1 MSTNISKEKREI
13 LINKIK
19 QIKQFIEK
27 SPQDEN
33 TINLLSYIA
42 DIEKDIKGKKYSSAW
57 VIQEWNNWW
66 NTENSYSCINWRNR
80 FVYW

>member
-42 DIEKDIKGKKYSSAW
+42 DIEKI
-57 VIQEWNNWW
+57 
-66 NTENSYSCINWRNR
+66 
-80 FVYW
+80 